1 MSSSRRKFLKLS
13 LASMAS
19 VSMFSVKQPIAASSK
34 TLIADVIVIGAG
46 IAGLAAAAKIQAS
59 GKKVIVLEAQSK
71 IGGRILTDR
80 SLSIPL
86 DLGASWIHGINQNPI
101 TSLATTLKLKTV
113 ITDYNSMQRYDYN
126 GRVIT
131 DKEDSLVDSNYKSL
145 MSAVSKIQSA
155 TKIDQALGTSINNII
170 STKPYSSF
178 EQRAIQY
185 SLNTEIEHEYGADIN
200 NLSLKYWDQDSAF
213 SGNDVLLP
221 QGYDLIPNY
230 LSTNLDI
237 RLSTIVNQ
245 IDYRTSS
252 VVVTTNNGNFTAPK
266 VIVTIPLGVL
276 KTNAVSF
283 NPPLPATQNAAINR
297 IGMGVL
303 NKLYLLFPK
312 VFWEPDWKPQLL
324 AYIRNQ
330 QKGQWAEWYNFN
342 ASSGQPMLLGFNA
355 ASNARTVEAYT
366 DAQTVADAMNVL
378 KTLFG
383 TSIPN
388 PTGFKLTRWGKNPW
402 SLGSYSFMANGA
414 SGADYDALTVPIN
427 GRLFFAGEHTN
438 KKYLGTVHGAY
449 LSGIRVSS
457 QV

>member
-1 MSSSRRKFLKLS
+1 
-13 LASMAS
+13 MAS
-19 VSMFSVKQPIAASSK
+19 VSMFSVKRTVAASSK
-34 TLIADVIVIGAG
+34 TLTADVIVIGAG
-46 IAGLAAAAKIQAS
+46 IAGLAAAVKIQSS
-59 GKKVIVLEAQSK
+59 GKKVIVLEAQNK
-71 IGGRILTDR
+71 TGGRILTDR

-86 DLGASWIHGINQNPI
+86 DLGASWIHGINKNPI
-101 TSLATTLKLKTV
+101 TDLATTLKLKTV
-113 ITDYNSMQRYDYN
+113 VTDYNLIQRYDFD
-126 GRVIT
+126 GQAIT
-131 DKEDSLVDSNYKSL
+131 DSEDKLVDYNYNSL
-145 MSAVSKIQSA
+145 MSDVSIIQRA
-155 TKIDQALGTSINNII
+155 AIADKALGSSITS
-170 STKPYSSF
+170 SMSSKQYSSF

-185 SLNTEIEHEYGADIN
+185 SLNTEIEREYGANVN

-221 QGYDLIPNY
+221 QGYDQITNY

-276 KTNAVSF
+276 KTNAVTFTPS
-283 NPPLPATQNAAINR
+283 LPFTHNSAINR
-297 IGMGVL
+297 IGMGIL

-324 AYIRNQ
+324 GYIGNQ
-330 QKGQWAEWYNFN
+330 QKKGQWAEWYNCN
-342 ASSGQPMLLGFNA
+342 TSHGKPILLGFNA
-355 ASNARTVEAYT
+355 ASYASTVESYT
-366 DAQTVADAMNVL
+366 DTQTVTDAMNIL
-378 KTLFG
+378 KIIYG

-388 PTGFKLTRWGKNPW
+388 PIGYKLTRWGKNPW

-414 SGADYDALTVPIN
+414 SGADYDALTSPIN
-427 GRLFFAGEHTN
+427 GRVFFAGEHTN

-449 LSGIRVSS
+449 LSGIRVSN